1 MKQHFHRE
9 DIEKIQAVLNK
20 FPHAGSFELEI
31 ISESGIGTTGYM
43 ILPTTVNDL
52 QGEFKIEIWGS
63 ENW

>member
-9 DIEKIQAVLNK
+9 DIEKIQAILNK

-31 ISESGIGTTGYM
+31 INESGIGTTGYM
-43 ILPTTVNDL
+43 IIPTTVNDL
-52 QGEFKIEIWGS
+52 QGEFRVEVWGS

>member
-9 DIEKIQAVLNK
+9 DIEKIQAILNK

-31 ISESGIGTTGYM
+31 VSESGIGTTGYM
-43 ILPTTVNDL
+43 ILPATVNDL
-52 QGEFKIEIWGS
+52 QGEFRVEVWGS